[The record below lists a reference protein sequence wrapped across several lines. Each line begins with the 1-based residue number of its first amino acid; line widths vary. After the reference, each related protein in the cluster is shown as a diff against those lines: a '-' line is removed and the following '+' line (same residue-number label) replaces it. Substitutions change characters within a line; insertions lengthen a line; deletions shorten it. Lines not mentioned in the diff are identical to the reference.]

1 MVDVFE
7 QVEEELRSDKLKRLA
22 RTWLPVVGVVLVVA
36 LIGALGWWGWD
47 SLNSNK
53 AAKAAEAYDRG
64 MEALR
69 ADKPMDARAA
79 FEEAIKEGNG
89 AYKVLALQQ
98 QAGLAVSANKF
109 QDAVRLF
116 DEAAKASSDPILSD
130 PPALKAA
137 FLIMDTAPLAEIETR
152 LTPLAE
158 DKRPLH
164 AFAQEAL
171 ALARLQHGKTK
182 EAREAF
188 VLLQLG
194 QDVPD
199 SIRQR
204 AQIAVESIDAG
215 TAAAIKPIIDAAAK
229 ATPPAAGAA
238 NAMTPS
244 AAQAAPA
251 QTAPAQAAPAQA
263 APAQAAPAAAPAAQ

>member
-1 MVDVFE
+1 VVDVFE

-22 RTWLPVVGVVLVVA
+22 KTWLPVFGVVLVVA

-137 FLIMDTAPLAEIETR
+137 FLVMDTAPLAEIEKR

-215 TAAAIKPIIDAAAK
+215 TAAAIKPIIDAAA
-229 ATPPAAGAA
+229 

-244 AAQAAPA
+244 A
-251 QTAPAQAAPAQA
+251 AQAAPAQA

>member
-1 MVDVFE
+1 VVDVFE
-7 QVEEELRSDKLKRLA
+7 QVEEELRSEKLKRLA
-22 RTWLPVVGVVLVVA
+22 RTWLPVTGVILVVA
-36 LIGALGWWGWD
+36 LVAALGWWGWD
-47 SLNSNK
+47 SLNSSKANK
-53 AAKAAEAYDRG
+53 GAEAYDRG

-69 ADKPMDARAA
+69 AEKPADARLA
-79 FEEAIKEGNG
+79 FEEAVKAGNG
-89 AYKVLALQQ
+89 AYKAMALQQ
-98 QAGLAVSANKF
+98 QAGLAVSADKIP
-109 QDAVRLF
+109 DAVRLL

-130 PPALKAA
+130 PAALKAA
-137 FLIMDTAPLAEIETR
+137 FLLMDTAPLADLEAR

-199 SIRQR
+199 DVRQR
-204 AQIAVESIDAG
+204 AQVAIAAIDAG
-215 TAAAIKPIIDAAAK
+215 TTGNLPAIVAAAK
-229 ATPPAAGAA
+229 TATPPAAGAA
-238 NAMTPS
+238 NAPTVS
-244 AAQAAPA
+244 APAAPA
-251 QTAPAQAAPAQA
+251 Q
-263 APAQAAPAAAPAAQ
+263 

>member
-1 MVDVFE
+1 MACQF
-7 QVEEELRSDKLKRLA
+7 SIAA
-22 RTWLPVVGVVLVVA
+22 RIEVT
-36 LIGALGWWGWD
+36 
-47 SLNSNK
+47 
-53 AAKAAEAYDRG
+53 AES
-64 MEALR
+64 LR
-69 ADKPMDARAA
+69 ADKPMEARAA

-89 AYKVLALQQ
+89 AYTVLALQQ

-137 FLIMDTAPLAEIETR
+137 FLIMDTAPLAEIEKR

-251 QTAPAQAAPAQA
+251 QAATAQAAPAQA

>member
-7 QVEEELRSDKLKRLA
+7 QVEEELRSDRYKRLA
-22 RTWLPVVGVVLVVA
+22 RTWLPVAGVVLVVA
-36 LIGALGWWGWD
+36 LVAALGWWGWD
-47 SLNSNK
+47 SLNSSK

-69 ADKPMDARAA
+69 ADKPAEARLA
-79 FEEAIKEGNG
+79 FEEAVKEGNG

-98 QAGLAVSANKF
+98 QAGLAVTADKIP
-109 QDAVRLF
+109 DAVRLF

-137 FLIMDTAPLAEIETR
+137 FLVMDTAPLADIEAR

-158 DKRPLH
+158 DDRPLH

-171 ALARLQHGKTK
+171 ALARLQHGKVK
-182 EAREAF
+182 EAREAL

-199 SIRQR
+199 DVRQR
-204 AQIAVESIDAG
+204 ANIAVATIDAG
-215 TAAAIKPIIDAAAK
+215 TAGALKDIAAAAK
-229 ATPPAAGAA
+229 TATPPAAGAA
-238 NAMTPS
+238 NASTP
-244 AAQAAPA
+244 AAPS
-251 QTAPAQAAPAQA
+251 QQ
-263 APAQAAPAAAPAAQ
+263 

>member
-7 QVEEELRSDKLKRLA
+7 QVEEELRSEKVKRLA
-22 RTWLPVVGVVLVVA
+22 KTWLPVFGVVLVVA

-47 SLNSNK
+47 SLNTNK
-53 AAKAAEAYDRG
+53 AGKGAEAYDRG

-79 FEEAIKEGNG
+79 FEEAVKEGNG

-109 QDAVRLF
+109 PDAVRLF
-116 DEAAKASSDPILSD
+116 DEAAKASSDPLLSD

-137 FLIMDTAPLAEIETR
+137 FLIMDTAPLAE
-152 LTPLAE
+152 
-158 DKRPLH
+158 DDRPLH

-251 QTAPAQAAPAQA
+251 QA

>member
-7 QVEEELRSDKLKRLA
+7 QVEEELRSERYKRLA
-22 RTWLPVVGVVLVVA
+22 RTWLPVVGVVLAVA
-36 LIGALGWWGWD
+36 LVGALGWWGWD
-47 SLNSNK
+47 SYNTNK
-53 AAKAAEAYDRG
+53 AAKGAEAYDRG
-64 MEALR
+64 VEALQ

-79 FEEAIKEGNG
+79 FEEAVKNGNG

-109 QDAVRLF
+109 PDAVRLF

-137 FLIMDTAPLAEIETR
+137 FLIMDTAPLADIEKR
-152 LTPLAE
+152 LEPLAD

-171 ALARLQHGKTK
+171 ALARLQHGKVK

-204 AQIAVESIDAG
+204 AQIAIESIDAG
-215 TAAAIKPIIDAAAK
+215 TVGALAPIIKAAAEA
-229 ATPPAAGAA
+229 PAPAPAGAA
-238 NAMTPS
+238 NAPTPS
-244 AAQAAPA
+244 
-251 QTAPAQAAPAQA
+251 
-263 APAQAAPAAAPAAQ
+263 APAAQQ